1 MANKHTS
8 ITRVRQ
14 AFSLIEMMAV
24 LVILAILLAIGVPSI
39 RSMIYS
45 SERSLAENQLRVAM
59 TAARDAAVRSG
70 GGDAAAVFFYQ
81 DNRTV
86 IIPCVSVGIVNDRKS
101 VAGADV
107 TTGPQDTEREV
118 FVPVEGVEPIR
129 MPLGW
134 NVRGYAAPGVIP
146 TQATGPSPSDGWMDC
161 TGSMPTAI
169 ANQGHWVFPETS
181 FLNLTALSQPNGSVQ
196 GEDEGWKRQ
205 TFMVRFESGTGNAA
219 ISARVPV
226 LVLDPLPVLSGEGFR
241 GAGRDPYAMEEH
253 DPTQAASLEAFVR
266 QQINNPQLR
275 AGNPPDITKILGDV
289 SPDTVLA
296 MPVTEI
302 ALYDE
307 ARMASAIGVVRLNTI
322 TNCLY
327 GNMEDENLAPT
338 VPEFDRSTRTWGGAV
353 PDAQDIQARINAYMT
368 RDAHTPRVLDES
380 TSFEA
385 RVFTIQRYMGQLT
398 EVSPEVES

>member
-1 MANKHTS
+1 MH
-8 ITRVRQ
+8 
-14 AFSLIEMMAV
+14 AV
-24 LVILAILLAIGVPSI
+24 VGDVEQPG
-39 RSMIYS
+39 RDDD
-45 SERSLAENQLRVAM
+45 NGK
-59 TAARDAAVRSG
+59 ARD
-70 GGDAAAVFFYQ
+70 
-81 DNRTV
+81 
-86 IIPCVSVGIVNDRKS
+86 
-101 VAGADV
+101 GADSA
-107 TTGPQDTEREV
+107 
-118 FVPVEGVEPIR
+118 
-129 MPLGW
+129 PL
-134 NVRGYAAPGVIP
+134 
-146 TQATGPSPSDGWMDC
+146 SP
-161 TGSMPTAI
+161 
-169 ANQGHWVFPETS
+169 
-181 FLNLTALSQPNGSVQ
+181 PNGSVQ

-241 GAGRDPYAMEEH
+241 GAGRDPYSLEVH
-253 DPTQAASLEAFVR
+253 DPTQASSLEAFVR

-307 ARMASAIGVVRLNTI
+307 ARMASAIGVVRLNPI
-322 TNCLY
+322 TNSLY
-327 GNMEDENLAPT
+327 GNMEDETLAPT

-353 PDAQDIQARINAYMT
+353 PDAQDIQARVDAYMT

-398 EVSPEVES
+398 EVSPEIES